1 MPSGFVRPRLNIYL
15 DDPHLQEYIKI
26 AAARRQLSLSAY
38 CLQAIRQQLAEDG
51 ILHAQPEEERTK
63 AQAAAISLDH
73 LRGTVG
79 PVGIPVSQ
87 LIAEGHHR

>member
-1 MPSGFVRPRLNIYL
+1 MGSGLVRPRLNIYL

-26 AAARRQLSLSAY
+26 AAARRRVSLSAY

-51 ILHAQPEEERTK
+51 ILHARPEEEHSK
-63 AQAAAISLDH
+63 AQAAARRLDH

-87 LIAEGHHR
+87 LIAEGRHR